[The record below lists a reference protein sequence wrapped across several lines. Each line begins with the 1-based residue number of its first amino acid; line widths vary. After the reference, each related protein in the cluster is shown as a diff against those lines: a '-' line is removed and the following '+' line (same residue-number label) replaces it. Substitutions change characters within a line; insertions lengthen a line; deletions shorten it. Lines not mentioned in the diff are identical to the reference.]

1 MAPSLMRR
9 MACFVYEAMILFGIG
24 LIPGLIGAIFVAQ
37 TGHRHPWQ
45 SDDALRVYAFVVY
58 GIYFVWF
65 WSARGQ
71 TLPMQTW
78 HIRVET
84 REGGRLSQ
92 ARALLRYVACWVWIA
107 PPALLATALH
117 WPPWQSLGAVAVW
130 IAAYAALALLHPQ
143 RQFWHD
149 VLCRTRL
156 MSVRPVQPR

>member
-1 MAPSLMRR
+1 

-24 LIPGLIGAIFVAQ
+24 LIPGLIGALFVAQ

-45 SDDALRVYAFVVY
+45 SVDAVRIYAFIIY

-78 HIRVET
+78 HIRLES
-84 REGGRLSQ
+84 REGSLLGQ
-92 ARALLRYVACWVWIA
+92 AHALLRYCACWVWIA
-107 PPALLATALH
+107 PPALLAAVLNWT
-117 WPPWQSLGAVAVW
+117 PWQSLSAVALW
-130 IAAYAALALLHPQ
+130 IVVYAALALVQPQ

-156 MSVRPVQPR
+156 VSYRPQKPEG